1 MYPATVAVA
10 YKGFYLFGE
19 RALPVFLLFTAT
31 VFFASGLLFGRALR
45 RRSFVW
51 TTSYFWPLLV
61 VVCCYPFWFTI
72 KQANMEVITWLL
84 VTTGLFC
91 FVKSRY
97 QEAAIC
103 FAIGGAFKIY
113 PIVYL
118 GLLFVRGR
126 YRAIVV
132 GLLVAVGATVFSLW
146 AVGGSILS
154 SQREITKALEFFKTL
169 VVLHKKEPEWWFD
182 HSLFAVLKHL
192 WRPLPPPDRLEPV
205 LSAYLLCAAVLIC
218 GFFFLRVRQLPVLN
232 QITFLTVSSILFPP
246 SSYEYTLTHLLFPL
260 GCMALFLIDHGE
272 FELRFCP
279 VITAIFGIM
288 ILLAPLP

>member
-1 MYPATVAVA
+1 MPRALQLMLFGLYILVIACFASIVVCEVIFKLNSYPYNTPFLDEYFPDFLNSRARMAFFHTPAFFTPFYPIPFMYPATVAVA

-31 VFFASGLLFGRALR
+31 VFVASGLLFGRALR
-45 RRSFVW
+45 RRGFVW

-84 VTTGLFC
+84 VPTGLFC

-146 AVGGSILS
+146 AVGGSIL
-154 SQREITKALEFFKTL
+154 
-169 VVLHKKEPEWWFD
+169 
-182 HSLFAVLKHL
+182 
-192 WRPLPPPDRLEPV
+192 
-205 LSAYLLCAAVLIC
+205 
-218 GFFFLRVRQLPVLN
+218 
-232 QITFLTVSSILFPP
+232 
-246 SSYEYTLTHLLFPL
+246 
-260 GCMALFLIDHGE
+260 
-272 FELRFCP
+272 
-279 VITAIFGIM
+279 
-288 ILLAPLP
+288 